1 MSDNLYTKDMY
12 QDQSPQL
19 GNKINPVPVPETQ
32 IGVDTD
38 DAFYD
43 SIIQGGEAAAVDIT
57 RINAFTQIT
66 NNRETLYETLDTMA
80 EDSTV
85 SAVLETYAEDAT
97 EPNEQGDI
105 VWCEASDPKILRYV
119 SFLLD
124 SLNVNKYIYQWV
136 YSLCK
141 YGDVYLKLFRESDF
155 EDALLKDED
164 EDSKLLTEKFEQTQD
179 GPYNVLAD
187 DKTKLDEDVVI
198 KYYKKDDRLVN
209 YIEMVPNP
217 AEMFELT
224 KFGKSYAY
232 IKTNSIPKLNTDN
245 QNLFTNYYLYR
256 LKRNDVNIYN
266 AVSFVHASLQDDTP
280 RFPEQVQIFNDY
292 NADDQNLYV
301 YSVRRGQSVLY
312 NSYKIWRE
320 NMLLENALLLNRIS
334 KSALLRIIEVEVADM
349 PKEKVRERLQR
360 IKSLIE
366 QKASIDTGNMM
377 SEYVN
382 PGPMENTIYVPT
394 KNGVGA
400 INTQQ
405 VGGDVNIKDIADID
419 YFKNKLFA
427 AWKIPKQFFGETDDS
442 TGFNGGTSLTILSS
456 RYAKTVK
463 RIQTAMIQALT
474 DAVNI
479 LLIDRGL
486 DSYVNKFSL
495 QMQQPVTQEEL
506 DKRDSLSSEIA
517 LAGDVMNMLSDIED
531 PVLKL
536 KITKALLTNII
547 SNQEVLE
554 LIQEQIQALEDQA
567 EEEASLEA
575 DMGGDDM
582 DLGGLGDFGGG
593 DLDLGG
599 GDSFADDFGA
609 GLEDTAGD
617 DFAADFDE
625 GSGDTLPSPAD
636 LGGGLD
642 FTGDM

>member
-1 MSDNLYTKDMY
+1 MADNLYTKDMY
-12 QDQSPQL
+12 QDNPDL
-19 GNKINPVPVPETQ
+19 MGKKINPVTTPDVN
-32 IGVDTD
+32 IGIDTAN
-38 DAFYD
+38 AFYD
-43 SIIQGGEAAAVDIT
+43 SIIEGGEAAAVDINK
-57 RINAFTQIT
+57 INAFTQIT

-80 EDSTV
+80 QDSTV

-97 EPNEQGDI
+97 ETNEQGDI
-105 VWCEASDPKILRYV
+105 VWAEASDPKVLRYV

-124 SLNVNKYIYQWV
+124 SLNVDKYIYQWV

-155 EDALLKDED
+155 EDSLLNEQED
-164 EDSKLLTEKFEQTQD
+164 KNDKLLNEKFEHIGEIEEPLT
-179 GPYNVLAD
+179 
-187 DKTKLDEDVVI
+187 EDVKI
-198 KYYKKDDRLVN
+198 KYYKPNDKLVN

-232 IKTNSIPKLNTDN
+232 IKTNSLPKLTQENST
-245 QNLFTNYYLYR
+245 LLSTLYLYR

-266 AVSFVHASLQDDTP
+266 AVSFVHACLQDDTP
-280 RFPEQVQIFNDY
+280 RFPEQVQIFNNFEMDDD
-292 NADDQNLYV
+292 NAYI
-301 YSVRRGQSVLY
+301 YTVRRGQSVLY

-349 PKEKVRERLQR
+349 PKDKVRERLQR
-360 IKSLIE
+360 IKSLVE

-377 SEYVN
+377 SEYLN

-394 KNGVGA
+394 KGGVGA

-405 VGGDVNIKDIADID
+405 VGGDVNIRDIADID

-442 TGFNGGTSLTILSS
+442 TGFNGGTSLSIISS

-463 RIQTAMIQALT
+463 RIQTTMTQALT
-474 DAVNI
+474 DAINI

-495 QMQQPVTQEEL
+495 HMQSPITQEEL

-517 LAGDVMNMLSDIED
+517 LAGDILNMLDTIED

-536 KITKALLTNII
+536 KITKALISNII
-547 SNQEVLE
+547 SNQEVIE
-554 LIQEQIQALEDQA
+554 LIQEQIQALEDAA
-567 EEEASLEA
+567 EEEASLDLE
-575 DMGGDDM
+575 GGGDM
-582 DLGGLGDFGGG
+582 DLNLSG

-599 GDSFADDFGA
+599 SGDFDLGGDLG
-609 GLEDTAGD
+609 GD
-617 DFAADFDE
+617 DFAADLDLGGE
-625 GSGDTLPSPAD
+625 EVSGGEDALPSPSD
-636 LGGGLD
+636 LGDSLD
-642 FTGDM
+642 FTSM

>member
-1 MSDNLYTKDMY
+1 MTDSLNTKNMY
-12 QDQSPQL
+12 QDESPDL
-19 GNKINPVPVPETQ
+19 GHKINPVTIPETQ

-43 SIIQGGEAAAVDIT
+43 SIVQGGESAAVDIT
-57 RINAFTQIT
+57 KINAFTQIT

-80 EDSTV
+80 QDSTV

-97 EPNEQGDI
+97 ETNENGDM
-105 VWCEASDPKILRYV
+105 VWAESSDPKILRYV
-119 SFLLD
+119 TFLLN
-124 SLNVNKYIYQWV
+124 SLNVDKYVYQWV

-141 YGDVYLKLFRESDF
+141 YGDVYLRLFRESDF
-155 EDALLKDED
+155 EDNLLKEKD
-164 EDSKLLTEKFEQTQD
+164 KNILNEKFEKAQESE
-179 GPYNVLAD
+179 VEE
-187 DKTKLDEDVVI
+187 KEKLDEDVII
-198 KYYKKDDRLVN
+198 KYYKNDDKLVN

-232 IKTNSIPKLNTDN
+232 IKTNSVPKLDTDN
-245 QNLFTNYYLYR
+245 NNMFTNFYTYR
-256 LKRNDVNIYN
+256 LRRNDVNIYN

-292 NADDQNLYV
+292 TSDEGAYV

-320 NMLLENALLLNRIS
+320 NMLLENALLLNRIT

-349 PKEKVRERLQR
+349 PKDKVRERLQR
-360 IKSLIE
+360 IKSLVE
-366 QKASIDTGNMM
+366 QKSSIDTGNVM

-382 PGPMENTIYVPT
+382 PGAMENTIYVPT
-394 KNGVGA
+394 KSGVGA

-405 VGGDVNIKDIADID
+405 VGGDVNIRDIADID

-456 RYAKTVK
+456 RYAKTIK
-463 RIQTAMIQALT
+463 RIQTAIIQALT

-486 DSYVNKFSL
+486 DSYVNKFTIM
-495 QMQQPVTQEEL
+495 MQAPVTQEEL
-506 DKRDSLSSEIA
+506 DKRDSLSSEIG
-517 LAGDVMNMLSDIED
+517 LVDDVLRMLDGVED
-531 PVLKL
+531 PIIKL
-536 KITKALLTNII
+536 KILKSLLSNVI
-547 SNQEVLE
+547 SNQEVIE
-554 LIQEQIQALEDQA
+554 LIQEQITSLEEAA
-567 EEEASLEA
+567 EEEAANDL
-575 DMGGDDM
+575 GGDDM
-582 DLGGLGDFGGG
+582 DLGDLG
-593 DLDLGG
+593 DLGG
-599 GDSFADDFGA
+599 GGSSDGGDLFSDDLGDL
-609 GLEDTAGD
+609 GDLGGD
-617 DFAADFDE
+617 DFASDFDE
-625 GSGDTLPSPAD
+625 GASMDDLPSPAD

-642 FTGDM
+642 FTGEL

>member
-1 MSDNLYTKDMY
+1 MSDNIDTKNMY
-12 QDQSPQL
+12 QDESPDL
-19 GNKINPVPVPETQ
+19 GHKINPIPVPETQ

-43 SIIQGGEAAAVDIT
+43 SIIEGGESASVDIT
-57 RINAFTQIT
+57 KINAFTQIT

-80 EDSTV
+80 QDSTV

-97 EPNEQGDI
+97 ETNEQGEI
-105 VWCEASDPKILRYV
+105 IWAESSDPKVLRYV
-119 SFLLD
+119 TFLLK
-124 SLNVNKYIYQWV
+124 SLNVDKYIYNWV

-141 YGDVYLKLFRESDF
+141 YGDVYLRMYRESDF
-155 EDALLKDED
+155 EDNLLKDED
-164 EDSKLLTEKFEQTQD
+164 EEDRTLNEKFAHASEDVTDEEKQELTE
-179 GPYNVLAD
+179 
-187 DKTKLDEDVVI
+187 DVII
-198 KYYKKDDRLVN
+198 KYYKNDDRLVN

-232 IKTNSIPKLNTDN
+232 IKTNSVPKLDADN
-245 QNLFTNYYLYR
+245 NNVFTNFYLYR
-256 LKRNDVNIYN
+256 LRRNDVNIYN
-266 AVSFVHASLQDDTP
+266 AVSFVHACLQDDTP

-292 NADDQNLYV
+292 TTEDNAAYV

-320 NMLLENALLLNRIS
+320 NMLLENALLLNRIT

-349 PKEKVRERLQR
+349 PKDKVRERLQR
-360 IKSLIE
+360 IKSLVE
-366 QKASIDTGNMM
+366 QKSSIDTGNMM

-394 KNGVGA
+394 KSGVGA

-456 RYAKTVK
+456 RYAKTIK
-463 RIQTAMIQALT
+463 RIQTAITQALT

-486 DSYVNKFSL
+486 DSYVNKFNL
-495 QMQQPVTQEEL
+495 MMQAPITQEEL
-506 DKRDSLSSEIA
+506 DKRDSLSSEIG
-517 LAGDVMNMLSDIED
+517 LIDDVLRMLDGIED
-531 PVLKL
+531 PIIKL
-536 KITKALLTNII
+536 KILKSLLANVI
-547 SNQEVLE
+547 SNQEVIE
-554 LIQEQIQALEDQA
+554 LIQEQIDDLEKQV
-567 EEEASLEA
+567 EEEAQDDL
-575 DMGGDDM
+575 GDDM

-593 DLDLGG
+593 GGGGAGG
-599 GDSFADDFGA
+599 GDSFTDDFSS

-617 DFAADFDE
+617 DFASDFESGADADL
-625 GSGDTLPSPAD
+625 GGDTLPTPSD
-636 LGGGLD
+636 LGGGMD
-642 FTGDM
+642 FTGEI

>member
-1 MSDNLYTKDMY
+1 MADNLYTKDMY
-12 QDQSPQL
+12 QDDSPKL
-19 GNKINPVPVPETQ
+19 GSKINPIPMPETN
-32 IGVDTD
+32 IGIDTD

-43 SIIQGGEAAAVDIT
+43 SIVQSGESAQLDIT

-80 EDSTV
+80 QDSTV

-97 EPNEQGDI
+97 EANDQGDI
-105 VWCEASDPKILRYV
+105 VWAESSDDKILKYV

-124 SLNVNKYIYQWV
+124 SLNVNKYIYQWI

-155 EDALLKDED
+155 EDSLLDNED
-164 EDSKLLTEKFEQTQD
+164 KESKLLTEKFEKAQE
-179 GPYNVLAD
+179 PYNVLAY
-187 DKTKLDEDVVI
+187 KEKLDEDVVI
-198 KYYKKDDRLVN
+198 KYYKKNDKLVN
-209 YIEMVPNP
+209 YIEMIPNP

-232 IKTNSIPKLNTDN
+232 IKTNSVPRLNTDN
-245 QNLFTNYYLYR
+245 INMFTNYYLYR

-266 AVSFVHASLQDDTP
+266 AVSFVHACLQDDTP

-292 NADDQNLYV
+292 DADESSVYT
-301 YSVRRGQSVLY
+301 YSVRRGKSVLY
-312 NSYKIWRE
+312 DSYKIWRE

-334 KSALLRIIEVEVADM
+334 KSALLRVIEVEVADM
-349 PKEKVRERLQR
+349 PKDKVRERLQR
-360 IKSLIE
+360 IKQLIE

-382 PGPMENTIYVPT
+382 PGAMENTIYVPT

-405 VGGDVNIKDIADID
+405 VGGDVNVRDIADID

-463 RIQTAMIQALT
+463 RIQATMIQALT
-474 DAVNI
+474 DAINI

-495 QMQQPVTQEEL
+495 HMQEPVTQEEL
-506 DKRDSLSSEIA
+506 DKRDALSSEIA
-517 LAGDVMNMLSDIED
+517 LAGDVMNMLDGIED
-531 PVLKL
+531 PILKL
-536 KITKALLTNII
+536 KITKSLISNII
-547 SNQEVLE
+547 SNQEVIE
-554 LIQEQIQALEDQA
+554 LVQEQIEALEEA
-567 EEEASLEA
+567 VEEEAKA
-575 DMGGDDM
+575 DLDSGSNDIDLDISGDIDFSGDDFAS
-582 DLGGLGDFGGG
+582 DFESGLDSGSDFTDDFGTEDLSGDVGG
-593 DLDLGG
+593 EELPSPSDLGG
-599 GDSFADDFGA
+599 GI
-609 GLEDTAGD
+609 
-617 DFAADFDE
+617 
-625 GSGDTLPSPAD
+625 
-636 LGGGLD
+636 D
-642 FTGDM
+642 FTEM